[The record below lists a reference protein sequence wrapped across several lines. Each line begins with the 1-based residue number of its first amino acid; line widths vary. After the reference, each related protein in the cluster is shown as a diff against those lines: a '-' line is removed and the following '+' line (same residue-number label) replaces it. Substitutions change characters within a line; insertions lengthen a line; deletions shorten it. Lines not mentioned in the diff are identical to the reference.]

1 MYGKNK
7 EKLFSQRVEF
17 KTILK
22 GVEQFFIWF
31 ILVVVETITILQQK
45 NGRIIF
51 YYFINSVYNYRLF
64 NLLQYTK

>member
-1 MYGKNK
+1 MFFRTINKESMFLYMGKQGKNK

-31 ILVVVETITILQQK
+31 ILVVVETITITKKWENNFLL
-45 NGRIIF
+45 F
-51 YYFINSVYNYRLF
+51 Y
-64 NLLQYTK
+64 

>member
-1 MYGKNK
+1 MFFRTINKESMFLCMGKQGKNK

-31 ILVVVETITILQQK
+31 ILVVVETITITKKWENNFLL
-45 NGRIIF
+45 F
-51 YYFINSVYNYRLF
+51 Y
-64 NLLQYTK
+64 

>member
-1 MYGKNK
+1 MFLCMGKTGKNK

-31 ILVVVETITILQQK
+31 ILVVVETITITKKWENNFLL
-45 NGRIIF
+45 F
-51 YYFINSVYNYRLF
+51 Y
-64 NLLQYTK
+64 